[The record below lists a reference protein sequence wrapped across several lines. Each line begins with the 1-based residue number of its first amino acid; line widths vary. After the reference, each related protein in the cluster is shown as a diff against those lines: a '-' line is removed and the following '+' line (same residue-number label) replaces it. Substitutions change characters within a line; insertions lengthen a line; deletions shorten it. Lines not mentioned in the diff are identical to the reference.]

1 MVHEI
6 KNGRTY
12 TPFKLVQSSIKNV
25 QMDMVVIFLD
35 EIIVIFK

>member
-1 MVHEI
+1 MVCKI

-12 TPFKLVQSSIKNV
+12 IPFKLVQSQKKNV

-35 EIIVIFK
+35 EIIVIFN